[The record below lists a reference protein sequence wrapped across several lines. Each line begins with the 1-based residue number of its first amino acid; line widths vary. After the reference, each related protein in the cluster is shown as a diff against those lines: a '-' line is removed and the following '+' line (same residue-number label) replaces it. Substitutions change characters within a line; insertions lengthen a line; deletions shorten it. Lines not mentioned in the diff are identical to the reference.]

1 MTISIRV
8 GNCDKIYLKVVVRPS
23 FNEIFIITLSE
34 LVLDPERKVIF
45 LLRSSVSNVEFFPL
59 WDVRSIV

>member
-8 GNCDKIYLKVVVRPS
+8 GNCDKIYLKVVVRPN

-45 LLRSSVSNVEFFPL
+45 LQR
-59 WDVRSIV
+59 

>member
-34 LVLDPERKVIF
+34 LVLDPEKKVIF
-45 LLRSSVSNVEFFPL
+45 LQR
-59 WDVRSIV
+59 